1 MSKATPITS
10 LDNSP
15 SSNEG
20 LQMPIIQ
27 DILDEIGHEEVE
39 FPNEPTPMVA
49 HETRGA
55 MNTPRLDYQMDPNVN
70 PIPNNNYMGNVPN
83 AMNMYQNSLVNRG
96 NQKSI
101 LSTILREVR
110 LPVLVVLMYTV
121 FRRVRLDTLLV
132 KKLPFAMS
140 NGSVNITGTLLT
152 ALLFGVVFWSGKFAL
167 ENININI

>member
-15 SSNEG
+15 SSGEG

-27 DILDEIGHEEVE
+27 DILDEIGHEESE
-39 FPNEPTPMVA
+39 FPSEPQMVT

-70 PIPNNNYMGNVPN
+70 PIPNNTYMNNVPN
-83 AMNMYQNSLVNRG
+83 AMNLYQNSLINRG
-96 NQKSI
+96 NQKSL

-110 LPVLVVLMYTV
+110 LPVLVVLLYTI
-121 FRRVRLDTLLV
+121 FRRFRLDTLMV

-140 NGSVNITGTLLT
+140 NGNVNVTGTLI
-152 ALLFGVVFWSGKFAL
+152 AAAVFGVVFWGGKFAL